1 MTVMMREI
9 IAQMFRKPGTNP
21 FPAVYAPHSVT
32 AFLKAVGEGKAEIL
46 PPVAPPKGMRG
57 KIDYNKGKCI
67 GCKLCTQ
74 VCPAR
79 AVVFIP
85 ETKKVIFHVDRCS
98 FCGQCADICPV
109 KVITMTDNFL
119 LAYYDRKGPDAI
131 IDPPVE
137 EAAPEPSKAE
147 AAPEKDDAAA
157 EEKTTDS
164 PAEKK
169 EETEEH

>member
-9 IAQMFRKPGTNP
+9 IAQMLRKPGTNP

-46 PPVAPPKGMRG
+46 PPVTPPKGMRG
-57 KIDYNKGKCI
+57 KIAYDKAKCI

-79 AVVFIP
+79 AVEFIP
-85 ETKKVIFHVDRCS
+85 ETKKVKFYVDRCS

-109 KVITMTDNFL
+109 KVIVMTDNFL
-119 LAYYDRKGPDAI
+119 LAYYDRQGPDAI
-131 IDPPVE
+131 IDPPDEEIPEDKKVE
-137 EAAPEPSKAE
+137 P
-147 AAPEKDDAAA
+147 DAKKE
-157 EEKTTDS
+157 EEK
-164 PAEKK
+164 EKK
-169 EETEEH
+169 EEKNKD